1 MPKLMPR
8 LMGGLS
14 RRGQMIE
21 MFRDRGSVALFMALF
36 TVGMLA
42 MAGLVVDGGTAL
54 ASRGRAHDVAQ
65 QAARAGADALSA
77 ASLRGLSPAALRID
91 PGRARSAAQTYLSA
105 AGATGSVS
113 VGLDTVTVTAHIPA
127 RATILN
133 AFGVSDLSGDAEATA
148 TIVHGV

>member
-1 MPKLMPR
+1 MT
-8 LMGGLS
+8 S
-14 RRGQMIE
+14 RDFAIRFHTSRSE
-21 MFRDRGSVALFMALF
+21 RGSVALFMALF

-54 ASRGRAHDVAQ
+54 ATRGRAHDIAQ
-65 QAARAGADALSA
+65 QAARAGADALSP

-91 PGRARSAAQTYLSA
+91 PVEAQSAAQRYLSA

-113 VGLDTVTVTAHIPA
+113 VKQDSVTVTAHIRA
-127 RATILN
+127 HATILS
-133 AFGVSDLSGDAEATA
+133 AFGVSDLSGHGEATA